1 MPQKKSQIALE
12 YMIVF
17 SFVLVVFTLLF
28 AEIAVQRVQVQN
40 SQLFSDDQLIAQ
52 NIAAQ
57 LDRALQAGAGY
68 SASVPLATA
77 IGSVNFNLNIT
88 KNGAV
93 VVSTPV
99 GGQKV
104 QAISYSS
111 VKDVVSDPSFLSA
124 SGTYYA
130 MPIANGSLWIQNSFG
145 TVCVDYQCPAAGG
158 QASALSLSS
167 QVTHAANFN
176 GQSSYVGASAQ
187 SLSTVTTVSASA
199 WFKSLGTADAFVVSQ
214 YSSPCGG
221 AVIYTSSSG
230 ALGQFCFSDSTYAT
244 AVSNVNTNDGAWHHA
259 VATYDG
265 SYVRFYLDGTLKATS
280 SLASGKT
287 IHFSP
292 YGSYSYNLWIGDYL
306 GISSFFNGGI
316 SNLQIYNTA
325 LSANQVQQLYQ
336 EGIAGTPVA
345 PANVVG
351 WWLLNGNAN
360 DYSGNGNNG
369 NVIGPLTYTSVAQ
382 LFAKATNQL
391 GYPLNGLLV
400 GFTTTLGTFNGIN
413 QVATNYTNA
422 NGIATAFLSQQG
434 NNGQALVKAVAYN
447 GNSSLQGNLIGWWP
461 LNLGQGS
468 TAYDLSGNGNN
479 GAMSYT
485 SWSQPNYVAK
495 FDGQSS
501 SVVLSTSALV
511 TGSQIT
517 MVVWAYQLGPGN
529 VPNYPILMAQGTTSG
544 AYLDACYYGTV
555 MFSVVTTSTQAL
567 ARGGTCT
574 YGVWTQYVGTYD
586 GSTTKLYIN
595 GVLVSS
601 TALSGSLSYLGPVAV
616 GAWPS
621 GGNNFNGQLADA
633 QIYNTALTT
642 NQVQSL
648 YQEGIS
654 SPPVTSSGLSRL
666 VAAQRRRERLQRQRQ
681 QRRHLREPQLCKHV
695 LDSKLKRQR
704 HERVYWELQRPE
716 QLYKR
721 SERAFYVFYNCISVG
736 KNK

>member
-176 GQSSYVGASAQ
+176 GQSSSVVLSTSALVTGSQITMVVWAYQLGPGNVPNYPILMAQGTTSGAYLDACYYGTVMFSVVTTSTQALARGGTCTYGVWTQYVG
-187 SLSTVTTVSASA
+187 
-199 WFKSLGTADAFVVSQ
+199 
-214 YSSPCGG
+214 
-221 AVIYTSSSG
+221 
-230 ALGQFCFSDSTYAT
+230 
-244 AVSNVNTNDGAWHHA
+244 
-259 VATYDG
+259 TYDG
-265 SYVRFYLDGTLKATS
+265 STTKLYINGVLVS
-280 SLASGKT
+280 STALSG
-287 IHFSP
+287 SL
-292 YGSYSYNLWIGDYL
+292 SYL
-306 GISSFFNGGI
+306 GPVAVGAWPSGGNNFNGQ
-316 SNLQIYNTA
+316 LADAQIYNTA

-654 SPPVTSSGLSRL
+654 GPPVTSSGLSRL